1 MPTLQIRNLPE
12 DLHRELAESA
22 RREGRS
28 LTQEAVVVLRRGLEQ
43 LAEDPRERRRRLFKE
58 WAARPIEIKGEMIPP
73 EVIIR
78 EDRER

>member
-12 DLHRELAESA
+12 DLHRELAERA

-28 LTQEAVVVLRRGLEQ
+28 LTQEAIVLLRRGLQEH
-43 LAEDPRERRRRLFKE
+43 EDPRERRRRLFAE
-58 WAARPIEIKGEMIPP
+58 WSARPIKIKGEMTPP
-73 EVIIR
+73 EVLIR